1 MLGRQVRF
9 LQLPSTVDFTNEVH
23 RPRLASPPFGVF
35 PSTGP
40 PLPRPPIRYCIHC
53 SSSVRLCT
61 NSCPRVVPNSSSP
74 NPVPHAQYSAKV
86 ETSEN
91 KQEVKTARE
100 LRAQARLAVPS
111 SNSSNPGSPVR
122 CGVEVVASKIR
133 TARWPRKQAGQVVP
147 NSSPPDPVPHD
158 LVSVEIEASQTR
170 TARELREQARR
181 VVTNS
186 SCPDPVPHSRHDIE
200 AGASANAQE
209 MKKKLLERYGSKHDE
224 LFQIQVVRT

>member
-9 LQLPSTVDFTNEVH
+9 LQLPSTADFTNEVH

-91 KQEVKTARE
+91 TQEVKTVRE
-100 LRAQARLAVPS
+100 HRAQARLAVPS
-111 SNSSNPGSPVR
+111 SNSSNPGSHVR
-122 CGVEVVASKIR
+122 HGAEVVASKIR
-133 TARWPRKQAGQVVP
+133 AARW
-147 NSSPPDPVPHD
+147 
-158 LVSVEIEASQTR
+158 
-170 TARELREQARR
+170 LREQA
-181 VVTNS
+181 
-186 SCPDPVPHSRHDIE
+186 
-200 AGASANAQE
+200 
-209 MKKKLLERYGSKHDE
+209 
-224 LFQIQVVRT
+224 